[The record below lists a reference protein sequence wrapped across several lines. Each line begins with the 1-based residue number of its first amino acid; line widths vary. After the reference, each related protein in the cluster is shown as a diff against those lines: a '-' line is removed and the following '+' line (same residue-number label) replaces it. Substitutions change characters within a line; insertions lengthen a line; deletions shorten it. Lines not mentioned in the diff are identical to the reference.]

1 MNESFISR
9 DILFLE
15 QNRIQSEMSKY
26 VEWIHQ
32 INGYYKQPNYNQRI
46 HKKEYQKSLI
56 LLPNFQV
63 LSKKFE
69 DHTKQIEDKV
79 IKEWMEKLE
88 FEEKFNPSNTVSMD
102 YIMKFL
108 KNMVSDFN
116 NMILHQQMPDD
127 NQKENKPK
135 LSQFEKDFMMKQ
147 IDDNKIN
154 IILFTTLIQQISKV
168 LDYEQIVSEKNKEF
182 IKNLLEKYL
191 QIIQISSEEIVFKS
205 EKLMSEEQH
214 QVLNKNIKN
223 SLLHRLL
230 EIEQKFINLDSK
242 NYMGNASM
250 IEYDTKINQ
259 IEYTQSINYKDD
271 GIKSSSNTMY
281 TGHSINAFTQN
292 KREHNIDI
300 SISSHKEIEYL
311 DFLMKDSRVE
321 ENSQKEI
328 EKKFKHL
335 MERLSK
341 LGDLIKLAQTEK
353 IHEMIEM
360 INEFK
365 TVLFLHNL
373 LIKNR
378 IENFLKAEENMNLY
392 EKKELKKKI
401 EQYRTIIQKSF
412 QYLDEK
418 KKISLKEEKP
428 TFKRYMGDQGMITH
442 KHLILNKDNLVPIFK
457 HLDPSRFHEDHLVK
471 KFDIKHRQ
479 EEQMQK
485 HIQRIQK
492 TNQSFSICS
501 QPTSTVRR
509 NDTVRSNDL
518 SILSKIQSRQ
528 NSLWSK
534 YDDTSNSNPTNLQK
548 SMHSSKLIEDP
559 QKLIQEKQR
568 KILSKFNSNYGNK
581 QFTKD
586 KDKTKEFTQILKQNC
601 QKRKGLQEYEQQ
613 KNSKQV
619 QQHINQLI
627 NNSFDEDKVN
637 EQILNRDLESQ
648 KIIKQQNKFPQILLN
663 MRNTFNSNQF
673 NISKSDD
680 NSMAELSQENLP
692 TSMNDLSVGELSPNS
707 NFCKQNEEILIRVGD
722 KQISPIK
729 PNQRIRGVNRNKIQ
743 NYNQI
748 NNTFHFQSVNS
759 RCSSSELGGNSVD
772 YYQVVQKNPRSK
784 KKYQNLSKNESYEEH
799 QDGSTL
805 FTSQQSPFKSQE
817 QSFDY
822 SIRNEKSISNKKQI
836 QNNSMDDIQDMVS
849 KRQRQRLLIN
859 RMQLPNTL
867 PIMNSLNSQSEY
879 QQQQQQQQLLQKEQ
893 ACTMSVQ
900 KQVSKQSQNIKIHVK
915 EFQFGEKTLN
925 DTQQTIKK
933 QQTQE
938 SMKQSINFYDT
949 MYQYKLKV
957 ERQEIEN
964 QERLNK
970 RQKVID
976 NINSHFMPKYIHING
991 GKLAQKANPHLIRN
1005 LVNNFRKE
1013 ELEKNQY
1020 VLQNYQKLKKKE
1032 ETDYYGIEELTCPP
1046 KEHKFITST
1055 IQNTYEDIKTDNI
1068 LFQNKQE

>member
-1 MNESFISR
+1 MSQSFIAR

-56 LLPNFQV
+56 LLPNFKV

-69 DHTKQIEDKV
+69 DYTKQIEDKV

-108 KNMVSDFN
+108 KKMASDFN
-116 NMILHQQMPDD
+116 NMILYQQMPDD
-127 NQKENKPK
+127 KQKENKPK
-135 LSQFEKDFMMKQ
+135 MSQFEKDFMMKQ

-154 IILFTTLIQQISKV
+154 VILFTTLIQQISNV
-168 LDYEQIVSEKNKEF
+168 LDCEYIISDKNKEF
-182 IKNLLEKYL
+182 IENLLEKYL

-205 EKLMSEEQH
+205 EKLLSEEQH

-242 NYMGNASM
+242 SYMANTSM
-250 IEYDTKINQ
+250 IEYDKKINQ
-259 IEYTQSINYKDD
+259 IQYSQSTNNKEDR
-271 GIKSSSNTMY
+271 IKSSSNTMY
-281 TGHSINAFTQN
+281 TGHSINAYNQN
-292 KREHNIDI
+292 RREHNIEM

-321 ENSQKEI
+321 EESQKDI

-335 MERLSK
+335 IARLSK
-341 LGDLIKLAQTEK
+341 LSEIIKLAQTEK
-353 IHEMIEM
+353 IHEMIVM

-365 TVLFLHNL
+365 TILFLHNL

-378 IENFLKAEENMNLY
+378 IENFLKAEDNMNLY

-401 EQYRTIIQKSF
+401 EQYRSIIQKSF
-412 QYLDEK
+412 KQLDEK

-457 HLDPSRFHEDHLVK
+457 HLDPSRFHEDSLVK

-485 HIQRIQK
+485 HIQRIQQ

-509 NDTVRSNDL
+509 NDTIRSNDL

-534 YDDTSNSNPTNLQK
+534 YDDITQNSNATNLQK
-548 SMHSSKLIEDP
+548 PMHSSKIIEDP
-559 QKLIQEKQR
+559 NKLNSEKQK

-581 QFTKD
+581 QLSKD
-586 KDKTKEFTQILKQNC
+586 KDKIKEFTQILKQNT
-601 QKRKGLQEYEQQ
+601 QKRKGMQEYDYQ
-613 KNSKQV
+613 KNSKQL
-619 QQHINQLI
+619 QQNITQLI
-627 NNSFDEDKVN
+627 NSSFDEDKVN
-637 EQILNRDLESQ
+637 EQILNRDQESQ
-648 KIIKQQNKFPQILLN
+648 KILKQLNKFPLILLN
-663 MRNTFNSNQF
+663 MRITFNSNQF

-692 TSMNDLSVGELSPNS
+692 TSMNDLSFGELSPNS

-729 PNQRIRGVNRNKIQ
+729 PNQRIRGVNRKKIQ

-748 NNTFHFQSVNS
+748 NNTFHFQSANS
-759 RCSSSELGGNSVD
+759 RCSSSEIGGNSVD
-772 YYQVVQKNPRSK
+772 YYQIIQNNPRSK
-784 KKYQNLSKNESYEEH
+784 KKYQHLSKNESYEEH

-805 FTSQQSPFKSQE
+805 FTSQQSPFKSQ
-817 QSFDY
+817 DY
-822 SIRNEKSISNKKQI
+822 SVDYSVKNEKSISNKKQI

-849 KRQRQRLLIN
+849 KRQKQRLLIN

-867 PIMNSLNSQSEY
+867 PIMNSMNSQNEY
-879 QQQQQQQQLLQKEQ
+879 QQQQLLQKEQ
-893 ACTMSVQ
+893 AFTLSTQ
-900 KQVSKQSQNIKIHVK
+900 KPIPNQSQKIKIHVK

-925 DTQQTIKK
+925 DTQQTIQK

-957 ERQEIEN
+957 ERQEMKN

-991 GKLAQKANPHLIRN
+991 GKLAQKANPYLIRN

-1013 ELEKNQY
+1013 ELEKNSY

-1032 ETDYYGIEELTCPP
+1032 DIDYYGIEELTCPP

-1055 IQNTYEDIKTDNI
+1055 IQHTYEDIKTNNI
-1068 LFQNKQE
+1068 LSQNKQE